1 LLVEHTSIA
10 GGDIGIAKA
19 QIEKIRIIDPK
30 VGLEAEINYE
40 LSQNNDVLVIKL
52 LQQTKQTYNDIPD
65 FFFQSGM
72 FQQQNKIIK
81 LPLKNFQRLSVEML
95 RLM

>member
-1 LLVEHTSIA
+1 MLAEHTSIA

-30 VGLEAEINYE
+30 VRLEAEINYE

-65 FFFQSGM
+65 FFFQAGM
-72 FQQQNKIIK
+72 LQ
-81 LPLKNFQRLSVEML
+81 
-95 RLM
+95 